1 MNFQDFSLAD
11 LLPHSGEM
19 ILLDRILAADEDS
32 LTAQL
37 TVRGD
42 ALFSQDANHVP
53 AWVGIEYMA
62 QTIAAYAGLMAKQQG
77 DAIKLGFLLGTR
89 RYHSNVSAFTVGTV
103 LTVRVEKI
111 IQDEALSMFSC
122 HLYGE
127 EINVQ
132 ANLSTYQPP
141 NGNQP

>member
-1 MNFQDFSLAD
+1 MNFQNFSLAE

-19 ILLDRILAADEDS
+19 ILLDTILAVDETS
-32 LTAQL
+32 LMAQL

-42 ALFSQDANHVP
+42 ALFSHDNHHIP

-62 QTIAAYAGLMAKQQG
+62 QATATYAGLMAKQQ
-77 DAIKLGFLLGTR
+77 DEAMKLGFLLGTR
-89 RYHSNVSAFTVGTV
+89 RYHSNVSSFKVGTV
-103 LTVRVEKI
+103 LTVRVKKI
-111 IQDEALSMFSC
+111 TQDDALSMFNC

-127 EINVQ
+127 GIDVQ

-141 NGNQP
+141 NGNQ